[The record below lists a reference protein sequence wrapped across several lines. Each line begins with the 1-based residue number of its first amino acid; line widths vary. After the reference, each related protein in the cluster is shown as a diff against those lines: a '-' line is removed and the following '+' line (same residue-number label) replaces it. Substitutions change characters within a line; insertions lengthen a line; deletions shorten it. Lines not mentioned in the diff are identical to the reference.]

1 MVVEKD
7 FYKRIRLFWWVALGV
22 FLFGILQ
29 NVLLKTGFKV
39 LNDFGD
45 KGIEPSESQ
54 VNYVKFLVEHERTF
68 AYIGIAVSL
77 IFFGALL
84 LLSKY
89 SKGLL
94 VAAIIGF
101 AMATLNFIEVFFYWN
116 KPSYTPG
123 VLIIEYV
130 VLAAAL
136 VRMVIYAASMRNLI
150 KPFSEST
157 AKLWKVL
164 LWLMVGDIILRVS
177 SAVLTVVLVKKQS
190 DPPAVVRTLGT
201 IGNYYVS
208 ARSLY
213 EIVLLGLTV
222 LMLKKLMEQQK
233 AAAEEMLP
241 EETVE

>member
-29 NVLLKTGFKV
+29 NEVLRIGFKV
-39 LNDFGD
+39 LYDFGG

-54 VNYVKFLVEHERTF
+54 AGYVKFLVDHGKTF
-68 AYIGIAVSL
+68 AYIGIVISL
-77 IFFGALL
+77 IYFGTMLW
-84 LLSKY
+84 LSKY

-101 AMATLNFIEVFFYWN
+101 AMVALNFIEVCFYWN
-116 KPSYTPG
+116 KPSDSTG
-123 VLIIEYV
+123 LLLIEYV
-130 VLAAAL
+130 VLAAGF
-136 VRMVIYAASMRNLI
+136 VRLIIYAGSMRNLI
-150 KPFSEST
+150 KPFSEEN

-164 LWLMVGDIILRVS
+164 LWLLVAEIILRVLN
-177 SAVLTVVLVKKQS
+177 AVLTVTLVKDQS
-190 DPPAVVRTLGT
+190 NPPTVVRTVRT
-201 IGNYYVS
+201 IETVYSNATY
-208 ARSLY
+208 LY

>member
-7 FYKRIRLFWWVALGV
+7 FYKRIRLFWWVTLGV
-22 FLFGILQ
+22 CLYQFLQ
-29 NVLLKTGFKV
+29 SVLLKAGFKV

-54 VNYVKFLVEHERTF
+54 ANYVKFLVDHGKTF
-68 AYIGIAVSL
+68 AYIGIAISL
-77 IFFGALL
+77 ILCGALL

-94 VAAIIGF
+94 AAAIIGF
-101 AMATLNFIEVFFYWN
+101 AMVALNFIEVFFYWN

-130 VLAAAL
+130 VLAAGM
-136 VRMVIYAASMRNLI
+136 VRVVIYAVSMRNLI
-150 KPFSEST
+150 KPFSEET

-164 LWLMVGDIILRVS
+164 LWLLVAEIILRVLN
-177 SAVLTVVLVKKQS
+177 AVLTVTLVKDQS
-190 DPPAVVRTLGT
+190 NPPTVVRTVGT
-201 IGNYYVS
+201 IGNFYSNASY
-208 ARSLY
+208 LY
-213 EIVLLGLTV
+213 EIVILGLTV
-222 LMLKKLMEQQK
+222 LMLKKLMEQQET
-233 AAAEEMLP
+233 ADGEMLI

>member
-22 FLFGILQ
+22 CLYQFLL

-94 VAAIIGF
+94 VAAVIGF
-101 AMATLNFIEVFFYWN
+101 AMAALNFIEVFFYWN

-130 VLAAAL
+130 VLAAGF
-136 VRMVIYAASMRNLI
+136 VRLIIYAGSMRNLI
-150 KPFSEST
+150 KPFSEEN

-164 LWLMVGDIILRVS
+164 LWLLVAEIILRVLN
-177 SAVLTVVLVKKQS
+177 AVLTVTLVKDQS
-190 DPPAVVRTLGT
+190 NPPTVVRTVGT
-201 IGNYYVS
+201 IGTVYSNAIY
-208 ARSLY
+208 LY